1 MAHLLQPQEVEVFY
15 IIPGIKRE
23 VAICLKGKGMKQ
35 NKIAELLQIQGAT
48 VSQYLSSK
56 RGNKIEF
63 DRETLNE
70 ISKSSDLI
78 VDKISYL
85 RETQRLMGVIRRNG
99 TLCRVHKLVSDVPSE
114 CEPGLVGCEV

>member
-1 MAHLLQPQEVEVFY
+1 MVHLLQPQEVEVFY

-23 VAICLKGKGMKQ
+23 VALCMKRKGMKQ

-56 RGNKIEF
+56 RGSKIEF
-63 DRETLNE
+63 DKETLDE
-70 ISKSSDLI
+70 VSRSSDLI

-85 RETQRLMGVIRRNG
+85 REVQRLMKVIRRNG
-99 TLCRVHKLVSDVPSE
+99 TLCRVHKLVSNVPSE
-114 CEPGLVGCEV
+114 CEMSLVGCEA